1 MTYTVIGR
9 CARTGQLGIGI
20 TTFSLAVGGYCPTIR
35 AGLGAVSSQAFA
47 DPTLRETALG
57 HLDSGRGPEDALSL
71 MEDAD
76 PHFSYRQIGIVSHDG
91 AAAAWTG
98 DNTRRQACHV
108 TGQGFVAMGNSLA
121 STSVVEHM
129 AEEFASDPS
138 LGLDERLL
146 RTLEAGRDAGGQA
159 GSDGIHMGERSSAL
173 IIVTPDALVPVD
185 VRVDMHETAVEELRR
200 VYSAYRP
207 YMPYYELRAVDPP
220 VTPAQDVW
228 VRENT

>member
-1 MTYTVIGR
+1 MTYTVVGR
-9 CARTGQLGIGI
+9 CARTGQMGIGI
-20 TTFSLAVGGYCPTIR
+20 TTYSLAVGGYCPTIR
-35 AGLGAVSSQAFA
+35 AGLAAVCSQAFA
-47 DPTLRETALG
+47 NPTLRETALD
-57 HLDSGRGPEDALSL
+57 HLDSGRGPEEVLSL
-71 MEDAD
+71 IEDAD

-98 DNTRRQACHV
+98 GNTRRWACHV

-121 STSVVEHM
+121 GTSVVEHM
-129 AEEFASDPS
+129 AEKFASDPS

-159 GSDGIHMGERSSAL
+159 TADGTHLPERSSAL
-173 IIVTPDALVPVD
+173 IVVTPDALVPVD
-185 VRVDMHETAVEELRR
+185 VRVDMHDTAVEELRR

-220 VTPAQDVW
+220 LTPAQDVW
-228 VRENT
+228 VRQNI